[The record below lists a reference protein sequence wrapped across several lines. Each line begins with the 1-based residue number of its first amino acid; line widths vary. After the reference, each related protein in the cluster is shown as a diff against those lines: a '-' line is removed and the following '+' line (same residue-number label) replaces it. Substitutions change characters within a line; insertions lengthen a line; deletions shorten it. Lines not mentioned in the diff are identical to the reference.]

1 MIAPLRD
8 PRSPCDPP
16 ANSLAVARRAVAAML
31 FQRARSQIS
40 RPARV
45 SAWNSWAMVVWI
57 VLVAASYFVLV
68 GWWAVERY

>member
-8 PRSPCDPP
+8 SGSPCDPP

-31 FQRARSQIS
+31 FQRSRSEMP
-40 RPARV
+40 RAARV
-45 SAWNSWAMVVWI
+45 SVWGSWALVAWI